1 MNAAYWAYKTYPSL
15 KDCFSNCAKK
25 WLFASA
31 ICLFCDIKNDQSLC
45 SIVRRFFHKV
55 YYPNPTNIL
64 IAMNRNISR

>member
-1 MNAAYWAYKTYPSL
+1 MNAAYWACKNYPPL
-15 KDCFSNCAKK
+15 KDCYSNRAKK
-25 WLFASA
+25 RLFAS
-31 ICLFCDIKNDQSLC
+31 FCDIKNDQSLC